1 MKHFRR
7 VFLIVLDSLGIGEA
21 PDASLFSDEGS
32 DTLGAIRQSA
42 AFHCPNLEKLGLFEI
57 DGVKGEKND
66 KPLAAVARMREAS
79 MGKDTNRTL
88 GDRWAGFALAASHL
102 SKRLPEGAD

>member
-1 MKHFRR
+1 MKPLKR

-42 AFHCPNLEKLGLFEI
+42 SFSCPHLEKLGLFELE
-57 DGVKGEKND
+57 GVKGERRGKHT
-66 KPLAAVARMREAS
+66 AAIARMREAS
-79 MGKDTNRTL
+79 K
-88 GDRWAGFALAASHL
+88 
-102 SKRLPEGAD
+102 KKQ